1 MITDITHNHP
11 QEKPLGLAPV
21 YNSDFHIPFA
31 LIGFT
36 TVVIIVAVFL
46 IAVGMWNLNP
56 GRDSIIY
63 RMTSQRKKDQ

>member
-1 MITDITHNHP
+1 MADVA
-11 QEKPLGLAPV
+11 EKPLNLAPD
-21 YNSDFHIPFA
+21 YDSNFHIPFA

-36 TVVIIVAVFL
+36 SVIMIVSVL
-46 IAVGMWNLNP
+46 IIAVGMWNLNP